1 MAGSTS
7 DAIAQ
12 PRSHV
17 LWVAIVAA
25 LAASP
30 SAREGLFAFL
40 RRMAKAILL
49 RLPRLMKPAVRKD
62 FLSVGPGFQSSRPAI
77 AQYASKSKQWQNVE
91 PDTASNTIVDFGQGS
106 FSEYDHV
113 FPQWLAEGLR
123 REGFQGLKP
132 IQNKILPLALGG
144 RDVVGIAPTGSGKT
158 LAFLVPGLVHA
169 AGQPPLRN
177 SADGPIVL
185 VLAPTREL
193 AVQIGK
199 VAEGLMK
206 PSWEVEGGKRNGFNS
221 AVLYGGARRTDQL
234 ETLRFQ
240 RCTHVVVATPGR
252 LLDFLE
258 HGAFTLNRC
267 SFFVLD
273 EGDRMLDFGF
283 EPDVTAIAG
292 KIRKDRQMLYFSAT
306 WPTEVES
313 AALSLSRGQQFEK
326 VFAKPVEAVETGDEN
341 NKSCDKLTLPGH
353 EGLSLPPREIRQVVE
368 VMTESSSDYFA
379 DTMDAKVPLLMKH
392 LEEVLGGIGETPG
405 KALIFVST
413 RLAAEELGTMVARH
427 FGLGRCGIMHG
438 ARKQEQREATLEAFR
453 TGRIRAL
460 VATDV
465 VGRGVDIPHVSHVV
479 IYDMPGDIETYVH
492 RVGRTGRNGQ
502 LGTSITFFEPRP
514 WNSEMAGELV
524 NVLRLC
530 GQVIPPELEKEG
542 RRSSAG
548 WFDDRGNFKEEDVPK
563 WAVDESQLWR
573 KAPPLD
579 NSSTGLATTEELGEW
594 HANDARVWAYSANG
608 GQTEQGR
615 FELRS
620 GGKLRS
626 TWGWGEWSLLPSAP
640 HCPRPTRACPTNAPT
655 DASVEASP
663 SSTAKLTAT
672 SSELAKD
679 GAAQKVSA
687 PKVARHL
694 ALSWGGVTDVVSL
707 DSSGLGFE
715 LVSRSG
721 RPASTYKQ
729 TTIGKSLPGVS
740 L

>member
-1 MAGSTS
+1 
-7 DAIAQ
+7 
-12 PRSHV
+12 
-17 LWVAIVAA
+17 
-25 LAASP
+25 
-30 SAREGLFAFL
+30 
-40 RRMAKAILL
+40 
-49 RLPRLMKPAVRKD
+49 
-62 FLSVGPGFQSSRPAI
+62 
-77 AQYASKSKQWQNVE
+77 
-91 PDTASNTIVDFGQGS
+91 
-106 FSEYDHV
+106 
-113 FPQWLAEGLR
+113 
-123 REGFQGLKP
+123 
-132 IQNKILPLALGG
+132 
-144 RDVVGIAPTGSGKT
+144 
-158 LAFLVPGLVHA
+158 VPGLVHA

-177 SADGPIVL
+177 ATDGPIIL

-206 PSWEVEGGKRNGFNS
+206 PSWDVEGGKRQGLNS

-240 RCTHVVVATPGR
+240 RTTHLVVATPGR

-258 HGAFTLNRC
+258 HGAFTLSRV

-283 EPDVTAIAG
+283 EPDVTAIARQ
-292 KIRKDRQMLYFSAT
+292 IRKDRQMLYFSAT
-306 WPTEVES
+306 WPAEVEA
-313 AALSLSRGQQFEK
+313 AALSLSRGQPFEK
-326 VFAKPVEAVETGDEN
+326 VFAKPVEAGDTDE
-341 NKSCDKLTLPGH
+341 DKKPSERLTLAGH
-353 EGLSLPPREIRQVVE
+353 EGVSLPPREIRQIVE
-368 VMTESSSDYFA
+368 VVNASSSDYFA
-379 DTMDAKVPLLMKH
+379 DTMEAKVPLLMKH
-392 LEEVLGGIGETPG
+392 LEDALGGIGETPG

-438 ARKQEQREATLEAFR
+438 ARKQEQREATLQAFR

-465 VGRGVDIPHVSHVV
+465 VGRGVDIPQVSHVV

-502 LGTSITFFEPRP
+502 PGTSIAFFEPRP

-524 NVLRLC
+524 SMMRLC
-530 GQVIPPELEKEG
+530 EQVVPPELEKEA
-542 RRSSAG
+542 RRYLPNGAWLDDYSST
-548 WFDDRGNFKEEDVPK
+548 KEDGAK
-563 WAVDESQLWR
+563 WLVDESQLWR
-573 KAPPLD
+573 TAPELD
-579 NSSTGLATTEELGEW
+579 ASSAGLATADELGEW
-594 HANDARVWAYSANG
+594 HADGARVWAYSANG

-615 FELRS
+615 FELRT
-620 GGKLRS
+620 GGKLRT

-640 HCPRPTRACPTNAPT
+640 HCPRPTRACPTNGPTEAVEGSTSPETKVVAAP
-655 DASVEASP
+655 SEEVQK
-663 SSTAKLTAT
+663 SSTP
-672 SSELAKD
+672 
-679 GAAQKVSA
+679 

-707 DSSGLGFE
+707 DASGLGFE

-721 RPASTYKQ
+721 RPASTYKK
-729 TTIGKSLPGVS
+729 TTIGKCMPGVS